1 MEKERQSQGILAM
14 KTVGDRIFDVINCIV
29 LTILALVMLYPLL
42 YVVFCS
48 FSDAD
53 QLTAHT
59 GLLFWP
65 VGYSLKAYESVL
77 SNYYILTG
85 YRNTVFI
92 LLLGVP
98 TNLILTTLGAFVLSR
113 RELEFR
119 RPFMLLIMFTMYFS
133 GGMIPSYFNVKDLGL
148 MNTYWALILPGAI
161 STVNLIIM
169 RTSFE
174 SIPPSLEES
183 ARIDGAGDFTV
194 LTRIVLPLSKAV
206 VAVMVL
212 YYGVGHWNSWFS
224 AAIYLNRREMFPLQ
238 LILREILVEDN
249 VSNMMST
256 TDSNDGFLN
265 LKETIKYATTVVATV
280 PILCV
285 YPFIQ
290 KYFVKGVMI
299 GAVKG

>member
-148 MNTYWALILPGAI
+148 MNTYWALVLPGAI

-174 SIPPSLEES
+174 SIPPSLEE
-183 ARIDGAGDFTV
+183 
-194 LTRIVLPLSKAV
+194 
-206 VAVMVL
+206 
-212 YYGVGHWNSWFS
+212 Y
-224 AAIYLNRREMFPLQ
+224 
-238 LILREILVEDN
+238 
-249 VSNMMST
+249 
-256 TDSNDGFLN
+256 
-265 LKETIKYATTVVATV
+265 
-280 PILCV
+280 
-285 YPFIQ
+285 
-290 KYFVKGVMI
+290 
-299 GAVKG
+299 

>member
-148 MNTYWALILPGAI
+148 MNTYWALVLPGAI

-224 AAIYLNRREMFPLQ
+224 TAIYLNRREMFPLQ

>member
-1 MEKERQSQGILAM
+1 MQKNKQMQGVLAM
-14 KTVGDRIFDVINCIV
+14 RSTGDRIFDAINCGV
-29 LTILALVMLYPLL
+29 LAILAVIMLYPLL
-42 YVVFCS
+42 YVLFS
-48 FSDAD
+48 SLSDAD
-53 QLTAHT
+53 RLTAHT

-65 VGYSLKAYESVL
+65 EGYSIKAYEAVL
-77 SNYYILTG
+77 SNYYIITG
-85 YRNTVFI
+85 YRNTLLI

-113 RELEFR
+113 KELEFR
-119 RPFMLLIMFTMYFS
+119 RPFMLFIMFTMYFS

-161 STVNLIIM
+161 STINLIIM

-174 SIPPSLEES
+174 AIPPSLEES
-183 ARIDGAGDFTV
+183 ARIDGAGDVTV

-206 VAVMVL
+206 IAVMVL

-224 AAIYLNRREMFPLQ
+224 AAIYLNRRELFPLQ

-249 VSNMMST
+249 VSNMMSA

-265 LKETIKYATTVVATV
+265 LRETIKYATTIVATL
-280 PILCV
+280 PILCI

>member
-290 KYFVKGVMI
+290 KYFVIGVMI